1 MDAHV
6 AGTVRAL
13 QDDMQRVLQR
23 LSELETLT
31 SAQVRARPRRELG
44 VLARGAVLPPRCR
57 RSLSLPTQPGLAQ
70 VLRDLG
76 LLSWPGRVEAA
87 AAALS
92 CPEVRAGSCRPRHP
106 PCPGSWPGCSAELC
120 LGPVAPSPSLWGCGG

>member
-44 VLARGAVLPPRCR
+44 VLACGAV
-57 RSLSLPTQPGLAQ
+57 
-70 VLRDLG
+70 
-76 LLSWPGRVEAA
+76 
-87 AAALS
+87 
-92 CPEVRAGSCRPRHP
+92 
-106 PCPGSWPGCSAELC
+106 
-120 LGPVAPSPSLWGCGG
+120 